1 MDFCKNSKGYKM
13 KLLIEYT
20 TFPVGLLHK
29 ATDLVNLDKVLIGSE
44 RQKLLIGTNEFGE
57 PIYEITPSITLTKE
71 TVLDLKDFLSTN
83 EKGLLRCSINF
94 LRMLFSD
101 ESEKYFTNDEIEKL
115 RGISKYSKTS
125 FDQYFI
131 SNHFDV
137 SKNMLNQEFAVLRNL
152 ILDGKFTKNVFL
164 KPTGDL
170 KDFKASVI
178 HKDQDVNLWFE
189 ENKSH
194 KRFLSEIMDDVVIAS
209 PVINNP
215 ITEYRNIIYKGMVL
229 STSQYCV
236 NGKLVKR
243 AVGKDDFD
251 AEVIEKS
258 NYFASLYQPSELFVM
273 DVASIE
279 TESGLDYK
287 IIEYNCFS
295 CSGLYSCDFLSIFKE
310 IEGDTN
316 VSS

>member
-1 MDFCKNSKGYKM
+1 
-13 KLLIEYT
+13 
-20 TFPVGLLHK
+20 
-29 ATDLVNLDKVLIGSE
+29 
-44 RQKLLIGTNEFGE
+44 
-57 PIYEITPSITLTKE
+57 
-71 TVLDLKDFLSTN
+71 
-83 EKGLLRCSINF
+83 
-94 LRMLFSD
+94 MLFSD
-101 ESEKYFTNDEIEKL
+101 ESKKYFTNDEIEKL
-115 RGISKYSKTS
+115 RGISNYSKSS

-137 SKNMLNQEFAVLRNL
+137 SKNMLNQEFTVLRNL
-152 ILDGKFTKNVFL
+152 IVDGKFTKNIFL

-170 KDFKASVI
+170 KDFKASVVY
-178 HKDQDVNLWFE
+178 KDQDVNLWFE

-215 ITEYRNIIYKGMVL
+215 ITEYRNVVYKGKVI

-236 NGKLVKR
+236 NGKVIKR
-243 AVGKDDFD
+243 SVNKDDFD

-310 IEGDTN
+310 IEGDSN